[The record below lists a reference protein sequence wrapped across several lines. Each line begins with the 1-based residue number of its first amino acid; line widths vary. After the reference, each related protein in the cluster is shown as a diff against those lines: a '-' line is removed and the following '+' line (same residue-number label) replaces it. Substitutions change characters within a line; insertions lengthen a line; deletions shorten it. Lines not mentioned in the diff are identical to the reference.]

1 MDNLLLSEM
10 VVFARVVE
18 ARGFAPAARALGL
31 TTSAVSRSVA
41 RLEAALGLK
50 LLHRTTRA
58 VSLTEDG
65 AEVYP
70 GCARLL
76 QTARDVQSLA
86 GRFAS
91 TPRGKLRVSAP
102 PVFGELWLA
111 PKLPGFFARWPEVE
125 IELVLVDRVVDLVDE
140 GFDLALRIVAPD
152 ALAPGLVARRLGEMG
167 YVLVAS
173 PDYLQRRGRP
183 ATPAALASH
192 ACIWL
197 GYGAFGE
204 RLQMQRDGEAPV
216 DVQLTGPLTVNN
228 SAAILATVE
237 AGLGIGLVPD
247 FAAAAGLR
255 DGRLERLLADWRFA
269 GGYATRGVHAV
280 YAPTRHLPR
289 KVRALIDHLAEGGTD
304 AAAEAAM
311 IRP

>member
-1 MDNLLLSEM
+1 MEALLLDEM

-18 ARGFAPAARALGL
+18 QRGFAPAARTLGL

-76 QTARDVQSLA
+76 QTAREVQSLA

-111 PKLPGFFARWPEVE
+111 PKLPAFFARWPEVE
-125 IELVLVDRVVDLVDE
+125 IELVLIDRVVDLVDE

-152 ALAPGLVARRLGEMG
+152 ALAPGLVARRLGDMG
-167 YVLVAS
+167 YVLVAA
-173 PDYLQRRGRP
+173 PGYLQRRG
-183 ATPAALASH
+183 TPAAPAELAAH

-204 RLQMQRDGEAPV
+204 RLQMQRDGEDPV
-216 DVQLTGPLTVNN
+216 DVQLAGPLTVNN

-255 DGRLERLLADWRFA
+255 DGRLERVLSDWRLA

-289 KVRALIDHLAEGGTD
+289 KVRALIDHLADGG
-304 AAAEAAM
+304 AEAAM
-311 IRP
+311 MRP